1 MCSPHVAMK
10 QVNIIG
16 QRYLCAHSCGTGLG
30 PVIGNSLEQCGV
42 EDEQLVPR
50 RRRVFVVQRGCMEGQ
65 K

>member
-1 MCSPHVAMK
+1 MCSPHVVMK

-16 QRYLCAHSCGTGLG
+16 QRYLCAHSHGTGLG
-30 PVIGNSLEQCGV
+30 PVIDSSLEQRRV

-50 RRRVFVVQRGCMEGQ
+50 RRRVFVVLRRCMERQ

>member
-16 QRYLCAHSCGTGLG
+16 QHYLCAHSRGTGLG
-30 PVIGNSLEQCGV
+30 PVIGSSLEQGGV
-42 EDEQLVPR
+42 EDEQLICR
-50 RRRVFVVQRGCMEGQ
+50 RRRVFVVQRGCMGGQ